1 MAADKIL
8 LEGDNISL
16 LNAHML
22 KSSGN
27 GNITLRADNK
37 VTVGYEVTDK
47 TTINVGDDAPGG
59 HTVSDYRLAPVL
71 KAVLFWLE
79 LLCRI
84 CAVTVKI

>member
-1 MAADKIL
+1 
-8 LEGDNISL
+8 
-16 LNAHML
+16 ML

-59 HTVSDYRLAPVL
+59 HTVSDYTTGTGTKGSTV
-71 KAVLFWLE
+71 WLE

-84 CAVTVKI
+84 CAVTVKIYRCYAGT